1 MFNTKQ
7 LNEMIGT
14 CKFLSTVGMSALLAS
29 ASFANGPQV
38 SNEEDPIK
46 KKSTTQ
52 NKNGSEVFKTMQK
65 TPKNKYILREVPGY
79 FFETGTETTAKAVAD
94 TTPFK
99 PSISAGAIVHMFG
112 SYSQAG
118 FGPGGNASEDWN
130 KGFSLYRAR
139 ILLGG
144 QLSKKGSFF
153 METEI
158 PTIIGTRIDSTTKN
172 VKVSPIILDCQYEHK
187 FSTALTLIG
196 GMQLVSHNRNGLQ
209 GAASLLANDFT
220 FFQYPY
226 NLFANQPLQGNFGRD
241 LGVNARGYFLNE
253 KLEYRIGVFTGR
265 RATDNSPLRTVG
277 RLVYNFLD
285 ADKNYYY
292 SGTNLG
298 NGKTISLGAGFD
310 AQGSYSNVGAD
321 LFIDMPVGSPGSVTL
336 STAFSYMTGGTSL
349 TATNS
354 FAQLIPKQT
363 TQLLELG
370 YYFKD
375 VKLQPY
381 IRYENQSINAEDNQ
395 VTAGMDKST
404 FNKLNSGSVFGG
416 GLNYFFNGYG
426 TNLRLSYTSF
436 TKGVMNTSGEVD
448 KKSFGQIWLQLQFFI
463 F

>member
-1 MFNTKQ
+1 
-7 LNEMIGT
+7 MIGT
-14 CKFLSTVGMSALLAS
+14 CKFLPALAITVLLTS
-29 ASFANGPQV
+29 ASYANGPK
-38 SNEEDPIK
+38 SATGDDPTK
-46 KKSTTQ
+46 KTPKSTRQT
-52 NKNGSEVFKTMQK
+52 KNGSEGFRTMQK
-65 TPKNKYILREVPGY
+65 TPRNKYILREVPGY
-79 FFETGTETTAKAVAD
+79 FFETDKSAKAAAD
-94 TTPFK
+94 TVPFK
-99 PSISAGAIVHMFG
+99 PSISAGAIVHMLG
-112 SYSQAG
+112 NYSQAG
-118 FGPGGNASEDWN
+118 FGPGGNTSTQWN
-130 KGFSLYRAR
+130 KGFELYRAR

-158 PTIIGTRIDSTTKN
+158 PSPIGIRTDSTTKN

-187 FSTALTLIG
+187 FSTMLTLIS

-226 NLFANQPLQGNFGRD
+226 NLFANSPLQGNFGRD
-241 LGVNARGYFLNE
+241 LGVNARGYFLKD

-265 RATDNSPLRTVG
+265 RFTDNSPLRTVG
-277 RLVYNFLD
+277 RVVYNFLD
-285 ADKNYYY
+285 PDKNYYY

-310 AQGSYSNVGAD
+310 VQGTYSNVGAD
-321 LFIDMPVGSPGSVTL
+321 LFVDVPVGSPGSVTL
-336 STAFSYMTGGTSL
+336 SAAFSYMTGGNSPT
-349 TATNS
+349 TANS
-354 FAQLIPKQT
+354 FALMIPKQT

-375 VKLQPY
+375 IKLQPY
-381 IRYENQSINAEDNQ
+381 IRYENQSITADANQ
-395 VTAGMDKST
+395 VHGAPDAST
-404 FNKLNSGSVFGG
+404 FNKINSSSVFGG

-436 TKGVMNTSGEVD
+436 TKGVYNITSNDVD
-448 KKSFGQIWLQLQFFI
+448 RKTYGQIWLQLQFFI

>member
-1 MFNTKQ
+1 
-7 LNEMIGT
+7 MIST
-14 CKFLSTVGMSALLAS
+14 CKFLSTLGMSMLLTS
-29 ASFANGPQV
+29 ASFANGPLGT
-38 SNEEDPIK
+38 NEEDPIK
-46 KKSTTQ
+46 KKSTKQ
-52 NKNGSEVFKTMQK
+52 AKNGSEAFHTMQK
-65 TPKNKYILREVPGY
+65 APKNKYILREVPGY
-79 FFETGTETTAKAVAD
+79 FFETGTETTTTAAAD

-99 PSISAGAIVHMFG
+99 PSISAGAIVHMMG
-112 SYSQAG
+112 TYSQAG
-118 FGPGGNASEDWN
+118 FGPGSNSSDQWN
-130 KGFSLYRAR
+130 KGFMLYRAR

-153 METEI
+153 METEV
-158 PTIIGTRIDSTTKN
+158 PSAIGTRIDSTTKN

-187 FSTALTLIG
+187 FSTALTLIS

-265 RATDNSPLRTVG
+265 RFTDNSPLRTVG
-277 RLVYNFLD
+277 RVVYNFLD

-310 AQGSYSNVGAD
+310 VQGTYSNVGAD
-321 LFIDMPVGSPGSVTL
+321 LFVDVPAGNIGSVTV
-336 STAFSYMTGGTSL
+336 STAFSYMTGGNSPS
-349 TATNS
+349 TANS
-354 FAQLIPKQT
+354 FALMIPKQT
-363 TQLLELG
+363 TQLLEVG

-375 VKLQPY
+375 IKLQPY
-381 IRYENQSINAEDNQ
+381 FRFENQSITADDNQ
-395 VTAGMDKST
+395 IYGTSDKST
-404 FNKLNSGSVFGG
+404 FNKLNSSSVFGG